1 MKIYDPK
8 KILVPV
14 DFSEFSKGVL
24 RAAVEIAEKWDAEAL
39 VLHAAKE
46 SDYAPAMPGG
56 MAAYEG
62 YAGRAAT
69 VFPGRSK
76 LLEDARA
83 QLESRLEGM
92 MRQAAAGPKVRAEVA
107 WGDPLKEILRAAEA
121 EDCDLIVMATHGRQG
136 LSRFLLG
143 SITEQVIRRAPCPVL
158 AVRAKVAEERLVRAE
173 MGQESTN

>member
-14 DFSEFSKGVL
+14 DFSEFTLGVL

-46 SDYAPAMPGG
+46 SEHAPAVPGG
-56 MAAYEG
+56 YAAYEG
-62 YAGRAAT
+62 YTARASSA
-69 VFPGRSK
+69 FPARSQ
-76 LLEDARA
+76 LLEDARV
-83 QLESRLEGM
+83 QLESRLQGM
-92 MRQAAAGPKVRAEVA
+92 MRQAGAGPKVRAEAV
-107 WGDPLKEILRAAEA
+107 WGDPLKEILRAAGEG
-121 EDCDLIVMATHGRQG
+121 DYDLIIMATHGRQG

-158 AVRAKVAEERLVRAE
+158 AVRAKVAEERLALPELGRVS
-173 MGQESTN
+173 MN